1 MQKWIVSLNIVLVIL
16 IIVSLALIFSGIAS
30 FKIAKIFPKGV
41 SKNSAI
47 ASASPSPAVE
57 DLPSFSAILEKG
69 LFGRATQGQL
79 TPVAEKGADAKAEQ
93 QSLAR
98 GDLLLL
104 GTVIGS
110 FRETFA
116 LIQKTST
123 KEERVFRLG
132 DQVYGIGPLV
142 AVKSDTADILV
153 AGKPV
158 TVLSPTAAA
167 AAAAAPVQAT
177 AHAGGGVTP
186 LASPSSGGSYVI
198 EQRALNA
205 ALDNIGQA
213 MTDARLLPS
222 LKGDKVEGFRASEV
236 KPQGV
241 FGMIGIKNGDIL
253 VRINEFAI
261 DSPEKAIQSF
271 ASLKGQ
277 NRIKLDII
285 RDGQPSSF
293 VYDIR

>member
-1 MQKWIVSLNIVLVIL
+1 MQKWILSLNIFFIIL
-16 IIVSLALIFSGIAS
+16 IIASLAMIFSSFAS
-30 FKIAKIFPKGV
+30 FKIAKIFPKGASKKSATV
-41 SKNSAI
+41 SVPPVI
-47 ASASPSPAVE
+47 E
-57 DLPSFSAILEKG
+57 DLPSFSIILEKG
-69 LFGRATQGQL
+69 LFGRTTQGRL
-79 TPVAEKGADAKAEQ
+79 TPVVEKGADIKSEQ
-93 QSLAR
+93 QSFAR

-116 LIQKTST
+116 LIQKVST

-132 DQVYGIGPLV
+132 DQVYSAGQLLT
-142 AVKSDTADILV
+142 VKSDTAEILV
-153 AGKPV
+153 AGKRV
-158 TVLSPTAAA
+158 TILSPTAVAA
-167 AAAAAPVQAT
+167 AGAGAAQVQPT
-177 AHAGGGVTP
+177 NQVSGGVTS
-186 LASPSSGGSYVI
+186 LATPAGAGNYVI

-222 LKGDKVEGFRASEV
+222 VKGDKVEGFRASEV

-253 VRINEFAI
+253 LRINEFTI

-277 NRIKLDII
+277 SRIKLDII
-285 RDGQPSSF
+285 RDGQPNTF
-293 VYDIR
+293 NYDIR

>member
-1 MQKWIVSLNIVLVIL
+1 MQKWILSLNIVFSIL
-16 IIVSLALIFSGIAS
+16 IILSLALIFSSFAS
-30 FKIAKIFPKGV
+30 FKISKVFPKGLSQKSV
-41 SKNSAI
+41 NVQPPLVI
-47 ASASPSPAVE
+47 E
-57 DLPSFSAILEKG
+57 DLPSFSIILEKG
-69 LFGRATQGQL
+69 LFGRATQGRL
-79 TPVAEKGADAKAEQ
+79 TPFVAKGADVTVEQ
-93 QSLAR
+93 QNFAR

-110 FRETFA
+110 FHETFA

-132 DQVYGIGPLV
+132 DQVYSVGPLL
-142 AVKSDTADILV
+142 AVKSDTAEIMV
-153 AGKPV
+153 AGKRV
-158 TVLSPTAAA
+158 TILTPTAVAA
-167 AAAAAPVQAT
+167 AGAIPVQPT
-177 AHAGGGVTP
+177 NPVSGGVTA
-186 LASPSSGGSYVI
+186 LASPVGGGNYVI

-222 LKGDKVEGFRASEV
+222 VKGDKVEGFRASEV

-253 VRINEFAI
+253 LRINEFTI

-277 NRIKLDII
+277 SRIKLDII
-285 RDGQPSSF
+285 RDGQPNTF
-293 VYDIR
+293 NYDIR